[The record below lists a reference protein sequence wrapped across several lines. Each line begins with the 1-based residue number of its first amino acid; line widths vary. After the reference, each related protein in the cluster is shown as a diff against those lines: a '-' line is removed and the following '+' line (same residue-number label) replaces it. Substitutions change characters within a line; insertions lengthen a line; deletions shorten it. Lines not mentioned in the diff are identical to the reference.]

1 MNSPNWAQRLPYR
14 LALTR
19 SFRYLR
25 GVRGVG
31 LVLLLVSGLGCAPKS
46 KSPAEAYAR
55 FSRAVTAGDGG
66 ALFDALDPPTRWS
79 YLSLQKFHREAYDIV
94 LSNYPEGSA
103 RERELHRFQRGA
115 TATSGRE
122 LFKTDVAPG
131 LLPML
136 KPLVVPDAQIETAPS
151 GSEAAAVLPSG
162 ARVALARGDNGGWG
176 YAGLAK
182 QALDGKTRAYHDLE
196 LVRASAADYERA
208 AARATK

>member
-1 MNSPNWAQRLPYR
+1 MRR
-14 LALTR
+14 
-19 SFRYLR
+19 
-25 GVRGVG
+25 VG
-31 LVLLLVSGLGCAPKS
+31 SVLLLVSALGCAPKA

-55 FSRAVTAGDGG
+55 FSEAVSAGDGG
-66 ALFDALDPPTRWS
+66 KLFDALDQATRWA

-94 LSNYPEGSA
+94 LSNYPEGKA

-122 LFKTDVAPG
+122 LFKAEMAPG

-136 KPLVVPDAQIETAPS
+136 KPLAVPDAAIETAPS
-151 GSEAAAVLPSG
+151 GKEAAAVLPSG
-162 ARVALARGDNGGWG
+162 ARVALAQGANGGWG

-182 QALDGKTRAYHDLE
+182 QADEQKTRAYHDLE

-208 AARATK
+208 AARAAK